1 MWLHLYNVTQR
12 CRSNVRVAYLDRL
25 VILNAV
31 STCEK
36 FCRKQLAILLLSSK
50 IRTLIRKY
58 LHSSFL
64 TRYLNDH
71 CVVSGLTINCHLTLV
86 HMYVQVGLAKF
97 IGRLATNGR

>member
-1 MWLHLYNVTQR
+1 MWVHLYNATQR

-36 FCRKQLAILLLSSK
+36 FSRKQLVILLLSGK
-50 IRTLIRKY
+50 IRTFIREY
-58 LHSSFL
+58 LHSSFF

-71 CVVSGLTINCHLTLV
+71 CVVSGPTINCHLTLV
-86 HMYVQVGLAKF
+86 HMYIQVGLAKF
-97 IGRLATNGR
+97 IRSLATNGR